1 MNLVFSLS
9 HFQVSEV
16 LLGDVKIIIFIK
28 NSFLINET
36 DNFILHY
43 GQLVFL
49 FEVLSINE
57 KLAKTAQTI

>member
-1 MNLVFSLS
+1 MFSLS

-16 LLGDVKIIIFIK
+16 LMGNVKIIIFIK

-36 DNFILHY
+36 DNFILHF

-49 FEVLSINE
+49 FKVLSINE